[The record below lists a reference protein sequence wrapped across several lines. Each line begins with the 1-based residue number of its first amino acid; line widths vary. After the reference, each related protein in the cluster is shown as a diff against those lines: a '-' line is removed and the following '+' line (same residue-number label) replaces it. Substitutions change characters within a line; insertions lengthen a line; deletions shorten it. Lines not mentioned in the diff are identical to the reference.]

1 MSSISMTMVR
11 IYLTEQSGHID
22 KLLTVLQKVEKVKGV
37 TVLRAIS
44 GYGDSGEVHSSSLVD
59 MSLNL
64 PIVIEFFDETEKVK
78 QIIDHLQNNIK
89 PGHIVSW
96 PVDVSM

>member
-1 MSSISMTMVR
+1 MSSMTMVR
-11 IYLTEQSGHID
+11 IYLTEQSAHID
-22 KLLTVLQKVEKVKGV
+22 KLLTLLQKVEKVKGV

-44 GYGDSGEVHSSSLVD
+44 GYGDSGELHSASMID

-64 PIVIEFFDETEKVK
+64 PVVVEFFDETEKVQ
-78 QIIDHLQNNIK
+78 QIISHLKENIK

-96 PVDVSM
+96 PVEVSQ